1 MTNEQIIWN
10 FLYEKLHNPYGVA
23 ALMGNLMAESSL
35 NPLCANGVSKIGL
48 TNSQYTEQVDNMQY
62 KNFVNDGIAYGLAQ
76 WCYKTRK
83 EALLEMSQVLGMS
96 VGDINLQLEYMW
108 IELQKYKTVLET
120 LRNTTSVKE
129 ASDIVMLKYERPGN
143 TSETMKQRRA
153 SYGEN
158 YYKKYSTNTIKLNLD
173 VKTATSIMNE
183 IKKTID

>member
-10 FLYEKLHNPYGVA
+10 FLYEKLHNSYGVA

-35 NPLCANGVSKIGL
+35 NPLCANGVTKIGL
-48 TNSQYTEQVDNMQY
+48 TNSQYTEQVDNGQY
-62 KNFVNDGIAYGLAQ
+62 KNFINDSIAYGLVQ

-96 VGDINLQLEYMW
+96 IGNINLQLEYMW
-108 IELQKYKTVLET
+108 MELQSYKTVLEALKNAT
-120 LRNTTSVKE
+120 NVRK
-129 ASDIVMLKYERPGN
+129 ASDIVMLKYEKPGN

-158 YYKKYSTNTIKLNLD
+158 YYKKYGKDTVELNLNINA
-173 VKTATSIMNE
+173 ATSIMNE
-183 IKKTID
+183 IKKIID